1 MQSGLRPTLVGSS
14 LAVNVIRWFHLS
26 GTGVVRHHGNATRQ
40 AGSSSSSS
48 SSADQRPGSRPT
60 TSIACSRPESA
71 AAAAVDGRPVRRAAR
86 PRRLAGAPGPRPA
99 AVGVGSARAGR
110 AADGAAT
117 RARGGKLPQAA
128 AGATRRVR
136 VRASRNTIRHPAVLC

>member
-48 SSADQRPGSRPT
+48 SADQRPGSRPT
-60 TSIACSRPESA
+60 TSIACSRPES

-86 PRRLAGAPGPRPA
+86 PRRLAGAPGPRQA

-136 VRASRNTIRHPAVLC
+136 VRASRNTTRHPAVLC